1 MVLVDPE
8 FRRRGIATNL
18 VRKALRYLERKGCQ
32 CQKLDATSEGKGIY
46 ERLGFLVEYEVQRWR
61 RSAVSP
67 PEPREGGPLA
77 MIEHSLPP
85 GLEAFDRRAFG
96 ASRRRFLESFL
107 AGGSAGY
114 VCRESEPRPGTDPE
128 EHALRGYGFARPGWR
143 AVQVGPLVAIGPQ
156 VAEQLMER
164 LLRHFGES
172 EMIADVVAEN
182 RSVRDLLERHDF
194 APDRQLVRMFRGPN
208 AFPGRPCY
216 VARPV
221 AEISGSRC
229 LKLGTKES
237 GMRAIRRVPE
247 GATSTALL

>member
-1 MVLVDPE
+1 ME
-8 FRRRGIATNL
+8 
-18 VRKALRYLERKGCQ
+18 LR
-32 CQKLDATSEGKGIY
+32 
-46 ERLGFLVEYEVQRWR
+46 
-61 RSAVSP
+61 
-67 PEPREGGPLA
+67 
-77 MIEHSLPP
+77 
-85 GLEAFDRRAFG
+85 
-96 ASRRRFLESFL
+96 
-107 AGGSAGY
+107 AGGSWNRSWQAVLRATCAGNLNPAR
-114 VCRESEPRPGTDPE
+114 VRIRKSTPCGDMVS
-128 EHALRGYGFARPGWR
+128 HAPGWR

-229 LKLGTKES
+229 LKLGHKRKWDES
-237 GMRAIRRVPE
+237 D
-247 GATSTALL
+247 